1 MEIHAPQNNTR
12 DHPLMTSDFKGG
24 GGFKMTPKNR
34 TLGGRGVKIRR
45 KSSDIIYER
54 SPIYISLREIH
65 FN

>member
-34 TLGGRGVKIRR
+34 TLGGGGGQNSSKIVGHH
-45 KSSDIIYER
+45 
-54 SPIYISLREIH
+54 L
-65 FN
+65 